1 MSKFE
6 NKVVNRMIKNHTD
19 SMNLAIPDK
28 YSHIDFTPPKG
39 AIEAAK
45 RALEQRSTK
54 PASQRGMTPIGIA
67 RARDLSNGK
76 QLSPDTIRRMLAY
89 FTRHEVDKQGSTW
102 DEYGKGRQAWDGW
115 GGDAG
120 FTWSKK
126 IVAQM
131 DKADE
136 VVKALGESIEDQN
149 QVQQLI
155 KGKPFLTLAL
165 GDVNSRMDGSKIGKI
180 TIDDLNEMIRLFY
193 ERKES
198 DPVIIDWNHATS
210 PFMSTQIS
218 SPETAMALGQIAD
231 LELKDEGL
239 IAYPLYTKKG
249 AKIVEESE
257 GNLWS
262 SPEFVLGPVYAR
274 NGGEKIGNAQLL
286 AVTLTPRPA
295 QAQNKIDRILLTEGV
310 IMDQTELQG
319 KSQEELIALLLEKDA
334 LVKQLEAKLEAMAN
348 EYEAA
353 QAEDALEPGEPS
365 DSPLAMGSN
374 MDKAKA
380 MSETTAKLMNEMS
393 TKIAMLNE
401 QVGKL
406 TAEKHQA
413 ERKIAIDSLLNT
425 GRISPNEVQ
434 VCEQAFDLKKT
445 TPAFWNHFSERKPN
459 QAVNLKEVGHSATT
473 KTLSLT
479 ERVDQI
485 KKEKQVT
492 FAQALDLFI
501 KENPNEYN
509 SYFGG

>member
-6 NKVVNRMIKNHTD
+6 NQIVNRMIKNHTD
-19 SMNLAIPDK
+19 SMNFAIPDK
-28 YSHIDFTPPKG
+28 YAHIDFTPPKG

-45 RALEQRSTK
+45 RALEQRSKK

-76 QLSPDTIRRMLAY
+76 QLSPDTLRRMLAY

-102 DEYGKGRQAWDGW
+102 EEYGKGRQAWDGW

-126 IVAQM
+126 IVGQM

-136 VVKALGESIEDQN
+136 AVKALGESIEDQN

-180 TIDDLNEMIRLFY
+180 TIDDLKEMIRLFY

-231 LELKDEGL
+231 LELKNEGL

-274 NGGEKIGNAQLL
+274 NGGEKIGDAQLL

-295 QAQNKIDRILLTEGV
+295 QAQNKIDRILLSEGV
-310 IMDQTELQG
+310 IMDQTELQS
-319 KSQEELIALLLEKDA
+319 KSQEELIAMLLDKDA

-353 QAEDALEPGEPS
+353 QAEDALEPDEPS
-365 DSPLAMGSN
+365 DSPMAMGSG

-380 MSETTAKLMNEMS
+380 MSETTANLMNEMS
-393 TKIAMLNE
+393 AKIAMLNE

-425 GRISPNEVQ
+425 GRISPSEVQ

-445 TPAFWNHFSERKPN
+445 TPAFWNHFNERKPN
-459 QAVNLKEVGHSATT
+459 QAVNLKEVGHGAAA

-479 ERVDQI
+479 ERVEQI

>member
-28 YSHIDFTPPKG
+28 YSNIDFTPPKG

-45 RALEQRSTK
+45 RALEQRATK

-89 FTRHEVDKQGSTW
+89 FTRHEVDKEGSTW

-334 LVKQLEAKLEAMAN
+334 LVKQLEAKLEAMAK
-348 EYEAA
+348 
-353 QAEDALEPGEPS
+353 DR
-365 DSPLAMGSN
+365 
-374 MDKAKA
+374 K
-380 MSETTAKLMNEMS
+380 S
-393 TKIAMLNE
+393 TRLNSS
-401 QVGKL
+401 
-406 TAEKHQA
+406 H
-413 ERKIAIDSLLNT
+413 
-425 GRISPNEVQ
+425 
-434 VCEQAFDLKKT
+434 
-445 TPAFWNHFSERKPN
+445 
-459 QAVNLKEVGHSATT
+459 
-473 KTLSLT
+473 
-479 ERVDQI
+479 
-485 KKEKQVT
+485 
-492 FAQALDLFI
+492 
-501 KENPNEYN
+501 
-509 SYFGG
+509 

>member
-1 MSKFE
+1 
-6 NKVVNRMIKNHTD
+6 
-19 SMNLAIPDK
+19 
-28 YSHIDFTPPKG
+28 
-39 AIEAAK
+39 
-45 RALEQRSTK
+45 
-54 PASQRGMTPIGIA
+54 
-67 RARDLSNGK
+67 
-76 QLSPDTIRRMLAY
+76 
-89 FTRHEVDKQGSTW
+89 
-102 DEYGKGRQAWDGW
+102 
-115 GGDAG
+115 
-120 FTWSKK
+120 
-126 IVAQM
+126 M

-180 TIDDLNEMIRLFY
+180 TIDDLKEMIRLFY

-210 PFMSTQIS
+210 PFMGETIA
-218 SPETAMALGQIAD
+218 SPEVALALGQIAD

-295 QAQNKIDRILLTEGV
+295 QAQNKIDRILLKEGV

-319 KSQEELIALLLEKDA
+319 KSQEELISMLLDKDA
-334 LVKQLEAKLEAMAN
+334 LVKQLEAKLEAMKA
-348 EYEAA
+348 EYEAEESMDELVVEA
-353 QAEDALEPGEPS
+353 KEDVQ
-365 DSPLAMGSN
+365 AMG
-374 MDKAKA
+374 DKEKSEPKA
-380 MSETTAKLMNEMS
+380 MNEASAKLMNEMS
-393 TKIAMLNE
+393 AKIAMLNE

-413 ERKIAIDSLLNT
+413 ERKIAIDALLNT
-425 GRISPNEVQ
+425 GRITPSEVQ

-445 TPAFWNHFSERKPN
+445 TPAFWNHFNERKAN
-459 QAVNLKEVGHSATT
+459 QAINLNEVGHSATT
-473 KTLSLT
+473 QKLSLT

-501 KENPNEYN
+501 KQNPNEYN

>member
-6 NKVVNRMIKNHTD
+6 NQIVNRMIKNHTD
-19 SMNLAIPDK
+19 SMNFAIPDK
-28 YSHIDFTPPKG
+28 YAHIDFTPPKG

-45 RALEQRSTK
+45 RALEQRSKK

-76 QLSPDTIRRMLAY
+76 QLSPDTLRRMLAY

-126 IVAQM
+126 IVGQM

-165 GDVNSRMDGSKIGKI
+165 GDVNSRMNGSEIGKI
-180 TIDDLNEMIRLFY
+180 TIDDLKEMIRLFY

-210 PFMSTQIS
+210 PFMSNQIS
-218 SPETAMALGQIAD
+218 SPETAMALGQITD

-310 IMDQTELQG
+310 IMDQTELQS
-319 KSQEELIALLLEKDA
+319 KSQEELIALLLDKDA

-353 QAEDALEPGEPS
+353 QAEDALEPNEPS
-365 DSPLAMGSN
+365 DSPMAMGSG

-380 MSETTAKLMNEMS
+380 MSETTANLMNEMS

-425 GRISPNEVQ
+425 GRISPSEVQ

-459 QAVNLKEVGHSATT
+459 QAVNLKEVGHSTAA

-479 ERVDQI
+479 ERVEQI